1 MSATP
6 QTPQRSLLFVCL
18 GNICRSPLAEGI
30 FLHLADARGLRE
42 RFEVDSCGT
51 GAWHVG
57 ERPDARAA
65 AVARANGVTLVSI
78 ARQIDPRADFDRFQ
92 LILPMDRS
100 NRDDLLDA
108 GAPEN
113 RVRLV
118 RAFDPTLQGATER
131 ELDVPDPYY
140 GGPDGFQHVF
150 DMLMRSCEGLLD
162 HIARD
167 RA

>member
-1 MSATP
+1 MNAQPKTTP
-6 QTPQRSLLFVCL
+6 RSLLFVCL

-30 FLHLADARGLRE
+30 FLHLADARGVRD
-42 RFEVDSCGT
+42 RFEADSCGT

-65 AVARANGVTLVSI
+65 AVARQNGVKLVSI
-78 ARQIDPRADFDRFQ
+78 ARQLDPRRDFERFD
-92 LILPMDRS
+92 LLLPMDRT

-108 GAPEN
+108 GAPES
-113 RVRLV
+113 RVRLM
-118 RAFDPTLQGATER
+118 RSFDPTLAGAGER

-150 DMLMRSCEGLLD
+150 DMLVRSCTGLLD
-162 HIARD
+162 RMARE
-167 RA
+167 RV

>member
-1 MSATP
+1 MSANHETP
-6 QTPQRSLLFVCL
+6 PRSLLFVCL

-30 FLHLADARGLRE
+30 FLHLAHARGLRD

-65 AVARANGVTLVSI
+65 AVARANGVKLVSI
-78 ARQIDPRADFDRFQ
+78 ARRLDPRTDFQRFE

-100 NRDDLLDA
+100 NRDHLLDA
-108 GAPEN
+108 GAPET

-118 RAFDPTLQGATER
+118 RSFDPSLHGAPEC

-140 GGPDGFQHVF
+140 GGPDGFQHVY
-150 DMLMRSCEGLLD
+150 DMLTRSCHGLLD
-162 HIARD
+162 RIAPNH
-167 RA
+167 A

>member
-1 MSATP
+1 MSANPGTP
-6 QTPQRSLLFVCL
+6 PRSLLFVCL

-57 ERPDARAA
+57 ERPDPRAA
-65 AVARANGVTLVSI
+65 DVAQANGLRLVSI
-78 ARQIDPRADFDRFQ
+78 ARQIDPRRDFDRFE

-118 RAFDPTLQGATER
+118 RAFDPSLQGATER

-150 DMLMRSCEGLLD
+150 DMLVRACEGLLD
-162 HIARD
+162 RIAPD
-167 RA
+167 RR